1 MKPDIKLSL
10 YYAKMKDLN
19 EAEEC
24 KLTRQWVIFIFEC
37 LIVIIMQTRGVR
49 ILHFSDPNPIRA
61 RKSRSVS
68 DPIRARNLRSVSDPI
83 REKIGS
89 VKFFVANIL
98 WEITT

>member
-1 MKPDIKLSL
+1 M
-10 YYAKMKDLN
+10 
-19 EAEEC
+19 
-24 KLTRQWVIFIFEC
+24 C
-37 LIVIIMQTRGVR
+37 LIQIETFNVGNMTSFSEAHGILGRDIARGKEHTKTLCMITRGVR

-89 VKFFVANIL
+89 VKFL
-98 WEITT
+98 